1 VLAAERAVWGSDDPD
16 LAGETPRELELAWL
30 VERWGAAAVF
40 GPQGA
45 DYGLL
50 QRMSLAQNVYNTIRA
65 VRRAKGEAL
74 LRLPPETH
82 RLFEWLVEEG
92 FADL

>member
-1 VLAAERAVWGSDDPD
+1 MWGDDPD

-30 VERWGAAAVF
+30 VQRWGAAAVF
-40 GPQGA
+40 GAGGV

-50 QRMSLAQNVYNTIRA
+50 QRMTLAQNVYDA
-65 VRRAKGEAL
+65 VRAIRRARGEAL

-82 RLFEWLVEEG
+82 RLFAWLAEEG
-92 FADL
+92 LIDP